1 MLGPICFGK
10 LIDGICIQWENNC
23 SGGGACRLYD
33 NDSFRFKL
41 IGYQA
46 IFRFLGLVF
55 ATIAL
60 IVAKV
65 TKKFENDN
73 VTKAEADMKL
83 SLMNGG
89 KGDNKNKE
97 KTVGPV

>member
-33 NDSFRFKL
+33 NDSFRLKFL
-41 IGYQA
+41 GYQT
-46 IFRFLGLVF
+46 IFRFLGLAF

-65 TKKFENDN
+65 TKRFEKPGDA
-73 VTKAEADMKL
+73 TTDGEMTL
-83 SLMNGG
+83 SRMNGG
-89 KGDNKNKE
+89 KTIDPA
-97 KTVGPV
+97 V